1 MPLKKKPLQKM
12 LKEIKMT
19 SSTKTNIIIEKSWR
33 TICDKTDLVKDSG
46 ISALIESSSGEDEQ
60 VAIFHI
66 PNSEEEVFAVGN
78 YDPIGKANVLYRG
91 LVGCIN
97 DEPVVSSPLYKQ
109 HYSLKTGRCL
119 QEEQSVVVYNIRI
132 EDDQVQLFY

>member
-1 MPLKKKPLQKM
+1 
-12 LKEIKMT
+12 MT
-19 SSTKTNIIIEKSWR
+19 NSITEKAEKSWR

-46 ISALIESSSGEDEQ
+46 ISALIANSAGEDEQ
-60 VAIFHI
+60 IAIFHI
-66 PNSEEEVFAVGN
+66 PNSEEKIYAVGN

-119 QEEQSVVVYNIRI
+119 QEEQTIAVYEIRI
-132 EDDQVQLFY
+132 ENEQVQLFY

>member
-1 MPLKKKPLQKM
+1 MNSITEKA
-12 LKEIKMT
+12 
-19 SSTKTNIIIEKSWR
+19 EKSWR

-46 ISALIESSSGEDEQ
+46 ISALIANSAGEDEQ
-60 VAIFHI
+60 IAIFHI
-66 PNSEEEVFAVGN
+66 PNSEEKIYAVGN

-119 QEEQSVVVYNIRI
+119 QEEQTIAVYDIRI
-132 EDDQVQLFY
+132 ENEQVQLFY

>member
-1 MPLKKKPLQKM
+1 MPLKKKLLQKM

-66 PNSEEEVFAVGN
+66 PSSEEEVFAVGN

>member
-1 MPLKKKPLQKM
+1 
-12 LKEIKMT
+12 MT

-66 PNSEEEVFAVGN
+66 PSSEEEVFAVGN